1 MPGSGASML
10 RRLFHSL
17 GTIGFYSPEP
27 LKAVRQEPG
36 YTKLRGWRYA
46 LKTQK
51 PVPSTYNLRVPIG
64 DCILFPVSGA
74 QLKFF
79 RAKTPPEEAVGMV
92 GTEVGALFRIKNP
105 LNRWNWGQPERGGEG
120 KSNEKR

>member
-1 MPGSGASML
+1 MS
-10 RRLFHSL
+10 RRPFHSPD
-17 GTIGFYSPEP
+17 TIASCSPEP
-27 LKAVRQEPG
+27 LKADRQEPG

-51 PVPSTYNLRVPIG
+51 PVPSTHNSRIPIEY
-64 DCILFPVSGA
+64 CILFPFSGP

-92 GTEVGALFRIKNP
+92 GTEVGALFRRKEDR
-105 LNRWNWGQPERGGEG
+105 L
-120 KSNEKR
+120 SV